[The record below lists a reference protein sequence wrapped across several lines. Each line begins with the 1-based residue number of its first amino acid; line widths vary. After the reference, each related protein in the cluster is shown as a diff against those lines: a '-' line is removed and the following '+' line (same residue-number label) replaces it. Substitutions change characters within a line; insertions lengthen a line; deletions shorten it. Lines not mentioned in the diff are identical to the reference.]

1 MVQTK
6 PRRLN
11 GSAVETFGMLPTR
24 DAARCPNL
32 GTNTLLFESGV
43 ETVSVS

>member
-11 GSAVETFGMLPTR
+11 GSVVETFGML
-24 DAARCPNL
+24 NHQ
-32 GTNTLLFESGV
+32 LLESGV
-43 ETVSVS
+43 ETVSVSQLLEAELQSP